1 MAVFS
6 KLYELTTARNSASAL
21 VAVAVVWTLA
31 RKASANQKRRYL
43 RALPELLQSL
53 YLPRPIPV
61 LVLLSVG
68 IHTDKCVISGLLSVW
83 IRTAVCAS
91 IHHTI
96 HTLSLTLNLT
106 LTLNL

>member
-43 RALPELLQSL
+43 RVSCQALPELLQTL
-53 YLPRPIPV
+53 YI
-61 LVLLSVG
+61 LS
-68 IHTDKCVISGLLSVW
+68 
-83 IRTAVCAS
+83 
-91 IHHTI
+91 
-96 HTLSLTLNLT
+96 
-106 LTLNL
+106 